1 MIAAQSCYPARMHRG
16 FASAK
21 PGLLLN
27 RRQLVISGAA
37 TLILSG
43 CDRLAASPTF
53 QQMLAGAENLSYR
66 SHRTLIGR
74 TALAREYAEA
84 DISPRFKANGSQ
96 DPNNLPPGY
105 ADLASDGYAGWRLEV
120 GGLVTNPAQF
130 SLAELRALP
139 ARTQIT
145 RHDCV
150 EGWSAIGSWSGPPLS
165 AVLDRVGLRPE
176 ARFIVFHCAD
186 ETLRYIEGRDTYY
199 ESIDLIDAFHP
210 QTILAYEMNG
220 APLPLRHGAPLRVRV
235 ERQLGYKMAK
245 FITRIEAVDR
255 FDNIRGGN
263 GGYWEDNGYEWYAGI

>member
-1 MIAAQSCYPARMHRG
+1 MKRLLTA
-16 FASAK
+16 AK
-21 PGLLLN
+21 PRLLMS
-27 RRQLVISGAA
+27 RRNVLVSGAA
-37 TLILSG
+37 TLILGG
-43 CDRLAASPTF
+43 CDRLSESLTF
-53 QQMLAGAENLSYR
+53 QQMLQGAEGLTYR
-66 SHRTLIGR
+66 SQRTLIGR
-74 TALAREYAEA
+74 QALAREFAEA
-84 DISPRFKANGSQ
+84 DISVRFKANGSQ
-96 DPNNLPPGY
+96 DANNLPPEY
-105 ADLASDGYAGWRLEV
+105 MDLAADGYSRWRLQV
-120 GGLVTNPAQF
+120 DGLVMNPMSF
-130 SLAELRALP
+130 SLLDLRALN

-150 EGWSAIGSWSGPPLS
+150 EGWSAIGKWSGPPLS

-220 APLPLRHGAPLRVRV
+220 QPLPLKHGAPLRLRV

-255 FDNIRGGN
+255 FDNIRGGG